1 MKILTQLIPQAQV
14 AQYFADQTPA
24 YEGALALTFEY
35 RQKSRCVVEIQAG
48 TSRGQMIGLTLPRGT
63 VLRDGDV
70 LQTADQA
77 STWRVTAAPEALLNV
92 TATDPLTLL
101 KLAYH
106 LGNRHV
112 PLQIGP
118 TWLRLQV
125 DHVLA
130 GMVRGLGGELSEIEA
145 AFDPESGAY
154 GHGGGHHHAHAH
166 DEDSTLA
173 GQHTDGRHAP
183 KIHDFVEPLSTPSTP
198 TSPQSVITRA
208 LKTE

>member
-1 MKILTQLIPQAQV
+1 MKILTHLIPQAQV
-14 AQYFADQTPA
+14 AEYFATQTQP
-24 YEGALALTFEY
+24 YEGTLALTFEY
-35 RQKSRCVVEIQAG
+35 RQKSRCVVEIQEGAD
-48 TSRGQMIGLTLPRGT
+48 RGKMIGLTLPRGT
-63 VLRDGDV
+63 VLRDGDA

-77 STWRVTAAPEALLNV
+77 STWRVVAAPEALLHV
-92 TATDPLTLL
+92 TASDPLTLL

-130 GMVRGLGGELSEIEA
+130 GMVRGLGGEVNEIEA

-154 GHGGGHHHAHAH
+154 GHGGGHHHANV
-166 DEDSTLA
+166 DEDESTLA
-173 GQHTDGRHAP
+173 GQHSDGRHAP
-183 KIHDFVEPLSTPSTP
+183 KIHDFVEPVSTAA
-198 TSPQSVITRA
+198 SPQSVITRA
-208 LKTE
+208 LNTA